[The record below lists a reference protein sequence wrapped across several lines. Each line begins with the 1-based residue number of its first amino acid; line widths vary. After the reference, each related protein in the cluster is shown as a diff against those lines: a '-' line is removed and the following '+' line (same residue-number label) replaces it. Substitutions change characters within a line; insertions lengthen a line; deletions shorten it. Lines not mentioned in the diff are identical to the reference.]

1 MKLWRWPWALSHSGA
16 EEATLIGAEGM
27 RGVKDD
33 DVKKRVW
40 SQAKASGLYSR
51 GSEEPPKVISKL

>member
-1 MKLWRWPWALSHSGA
+1 MVTAMGTV
-16 EEATLIGAEGM
+16 TLRSRGGHPDWSRGHE
-27 RGVKDD
+27 GVKDD